1 MSDKVGPTRNDSPDL
16 IKPLDLQKSSI
27 SHFLKPV
34 DLKEEMNKNLAT
46 VDQKETN
53 AEKKVC
59 C

>member
-1 MSDKVGPTRNDSPDL
+1 MSEKVGPIKNDNPDL

-34 DLKEEMNKNLAT
+34 DLKDEMNKSLVT
-46 VDQKETN
+46 VDQKEIN